1 MFAVKREG
9 AVERP
14 FGEIGRA
21 TKLTREHDEPRTI

>member
-14 FGEIGRA
+14 FGETAVGEKGHSCA
-21 TKLTREHDEPRTI
+21 ELGAE